1 LGEIATI
8 TLENLTYNLGSFSLK
23 EISLE
28 ISKNEYFVL
37 LGPTGAGKTL
47 TLELM
52 AGFYVPDKGRILI
65 NGVDVTHLPPEK
77 RNVGF
82 VYQDYSLFPHMT
94 VEENIAFGLEMHKI
108 PRMKVERKVRE
119 MTELMGIS
127 HLKGRYPSTLSGGEQ
142 QRVSLARALA
152 INPNVLLLDEPL
164 SALDPRTQS
173 FLREELKRIHETQNV
188 TTVHVTH
195 NQTEALILADR
206 IGVIMNGEI
215 IQVSAPHEL
224 FNKPINER
232 IADFVGVENILK
244 GTIKSNKDG
253 VALINVD
260 NREICALTEIKDGKV
275 DVFIRPENIVLSKDP
290 LRSSA
295 RNVFKSRIARMNNLG
310 PILNVELDDGLKIF
324 ITRQSAEEMGL
335 KQGVK
340 VYASFKAT
348 ATHVSRR
355 LR

>member
-295 RNVFKSRIARMNNLG
+295 RNVFKGKIARMNNLG

-324 ITRQSAEEMGL
+324 ITKQSAEEMGL